1 MKRRRNFQTKLYL
14 ALRRLG
20 MLCKVPRPE
29 PRRFLISKT
38 IHPDGDV
45 TIYNAP
51 LDAMPENKYS
61 LQSEIGAFLSDK
73 KVSKPGC
80 KFNVDTQSCV
90 CGHSLNDFLT
100 KTCNTKK

>member
-1 MKRRRNFQTKLYL
+1 
-14 ALRRLG
+14 
-20 MLCKVPRPE
+20 
-29 PRRFLISKT
+29 
-38 IHPDGDV
+38 
-45 TIYNAP
+45 
-51 LDAMPENKYS
+51 

-80 KFNVDTQSCV
+80 KFDVNMQSCV